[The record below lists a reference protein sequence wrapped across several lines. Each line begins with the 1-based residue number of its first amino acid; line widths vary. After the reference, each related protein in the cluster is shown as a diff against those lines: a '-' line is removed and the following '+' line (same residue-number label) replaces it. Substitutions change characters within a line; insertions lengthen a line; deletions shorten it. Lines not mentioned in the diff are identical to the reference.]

1 MEIRAVSSRWLGL
14 ALAAAS
20 VIGLG
25 GVARA
30 QNVPEQ
36 FVVTGKAAE
45 KIQDF
50 ATINLSTAE
59 RIAES
64 CEKAATA
71 QGVQISIIVL
81 DKDGNHVYFD
91 RMDGQGY
98 LNIVTAEMKART
110 ALMIRAPSKV
120 LMNRAIQEPMTEL
133 QFIQLGEFANSGG
146 LPIAVNKQMIGF
158 VGVGGSAP
166 KPPVWSDE
174 ICGHKALEEVFG
186 ASNVPPLV
194 EDLPARP
201 NPNAGKTPVPRFAS
215 ANPPKSTLAAD
226 YVVGGKGAANVFDG
240 NQISLAAA
248 KKIAR
253 ACRDYAA
260 SKGGSASIYILD
272 NAGEFV
278 HMERM
283 DGQVYNNIRTALLK
297 AQTSLKTRQPTSAIN
312 ANLKNNPGGTPR
324 QTTYFNLFSNAGG
337 VPIVVD
343 GQMIGSVGIGGG
355 GEVIGGD
362 EKCAVEGLK
371 ATFGDHVTLPVYP
384 TASTEAGR

>member
-1 MEIRAVSSRWLGL
+1 MGVRAYRLVSCFGL
-14 ALAAAS
+14 ALAGMLAA
-20 VIGLG
+20 
-25 GVARA
+25 GVAQA

-36 FVVTGKAAE
+36 YLVTGKAAE

-50 ATINLSTAE
+50 STINLATAE

-64 CEKAATA
+64 CEQAATT

-98 LNIVTAEMKART
+98 LNIITAEMKART
-110 ALMIRAPSKV
+110 ALMTRAPSKL
-120 LMNRAIQEPMTEL
+120 LMNRVIQDPMSEL

-146 LPIAVNKQMIGF
+146 LPIAANKQIIGF

-166 KPPVWSDE
+166 HPPVWSDE
-174 ICGHKALEEVFG
+174 ICGHKALQEVFG
-186 ASNVPPLV
+186 DSVPPLV
-194 EDLPARP
+194 EDVPPRQ
-201 NPNAGKTPVPRFAS
+201 NPNAKKVPVPKLAPTM
-215 ANPPKSTLAAD
+215 APKSVLPAD
-226 YVVGGKGAANVFDG
+226 YVVTGKAATNVFDG

-253 ACRDYAA
+253 GCRDWAA
-260 SKGGSASIYILD
+260 SKGGSASIYFLD
-272 NAGEFV
+272 SAGEFV

-283 DGQVYNNIRTALLK
+283 DGQAYNNIRTALLK

-312 ANLKNNPGGTPR
+312 ANLKNNPAMTPR

-337 VPIVVD
+337 VPIIVD
-343 GQMIGSVGIGGG
+343 GQMIGAVGIGGG
-355 GEVIGGD
+355 GEQIGGD

-371 ATFGDHVTLPVYP
+371 AAFGDHVALPVYP
-384 TASTEAGR
+384 SSEAGN

>member
-1 MEIRAVSSRWLGL
+1 MRLRALAAVLG
-14 ALAAAS
+14 LAAAS
-20 VIGLG
+20 AMALG
-25 GVARA
+25 SVALA

-36 FVVTGKAAE
+36 YVVTGKNAE

-50 ATINLSTAE
+50 STINLATAE

-98 LNIVTAEMKART
+98 LNIITAEMKART
-110 ALMIRAPSKV
+110 ALALRAPSKTA
-120 LMNRAIQEPMTEL
+120 MNRAIQDPMSEL
-133 QFIQLGEFANSGG
+133 QLIQLGEFANSGG

-174 ICGHKALEEVFG
+174 ICGHKGLEEVFG
-186 ASNVPPLV
+186 SVPPLV
-194 EDLPARP
+194 EDLPPRE
-201 NPNAGKTPVPRFAS
+201 NPNAGKTPVPRFAT
-215 ANPPKSTLAAD
+215 ATPPKSTLAAE
-226 YVVGGKGAANVFDG
+226 YVVGGKGAATVFDG

-253 ACRDYAA
+253 TCRDFAA
-260 SKGGSASIYILD
+260 SKGGSASVYILD

-312 ANLKNNPGGTPR
+312 ANLKNNPAGTPR

-337 VPIVVD
+337 MPIVVD
-343 GQMIGSVGIGGG
+343 GQMIGSIGIGGG

-362 EKCAVEGLK
+362 ENCAVQGLK

-384 TASTEAGR
+384 PAAGGGRG

>member
-1 MEIRAVSSRWLGL
+1 MKNHIAKLLVL
-14 ALAAAS
+14 ALAAGTIA
-20 VIGLG
+20 LG

-36 FVVTGKAAE
+36 FIVTGKTAE

-50 ATINLSTAE
+50 STINAATAQ

-98 LNIVTAEMKART
+98 LNIITAEMKART
-110 ALMIRAPSKV
+110 ALAIRGPSKL
-120 LMNRAIQEPMTEL
+120 LMNRAIQDPMTEL

-146 LPIAVNKQMIGF
+146 LPIVVNKQMIGF

-174 ICGHKALEEVFG
+174 ICGQKALTEVIG
-186 ASNVPPLV
+186 PSVPPLV
-194 EDLPARP
+194 EDLPPRE
-201 NPNAGKTPVPRFAS
+201 NPNAGKTPVPRFAT
-215 ANPPKSTLAAD
+215 ATTPKSTLAAE
-226 YVVGGKGAANVFDG
+226 YVVGGKGAATVFDG

-248 KKIAR
+248 KKIASG
-253 ACRDYAA
+253 CRDLAA

-312 ANLKNNPGGTPR
+312 ANLKNNPAGTPR

-343 GQMIGSVGIGGG
+343 GQMIGSVGVGGG
-355 GEVIGGD
+355 GEQIGGD

-371 ATFGDHVTLPVYP
+371 AAFGDHVTLPVYP
-384 TASTEAGR
+384 TTATEGGR

>member
-1 MEIRAVSSRWLGL
+1 MKAHFTKLLGF
-14 ALAAAS
+14 ALAAAM
-20 VIGLG
+20 LG
-25 GVARA
+25 GGAAQA

-36 FVVTGKAAE
+36 YVVTGKAAE

-50 ATINLSTAE
+50 STINLATAQ

-98 LNIVTAEMKART
+98 LNIITAEMKART
-110 ALMIRAPSKV
+110 ALALRGPSKQ
-120 LMNRAIQEPMTEL
+120 LMNRAIQDPMSEL

-166 KPPVWSDE
+166 RPPVWSDE

-186 ASNVPPLV
+186 ASVPPLM
-194 EDLPARP
+194 EDLPARE
-201 NPNAGKTPVPRFAS
+201 NPNAGKTPVPRFA
-215 ANPPKSTLAAD
+215 AATPPKSTLPAE
-226 YVVGGKGAANVFDG
+226 YVVGGKGAATVFDG

-248 KKIAR
+248 KKIAQG
-253 ACRDYAA
+253 CRDWAA

-283 DGQVYNNIRTALLK
+283 DGQAYNNIRTALLK
-297 AQTSLKTRQPTSAIN
+297 AQTSLKTRQPTSAIG
-312 ANLKNNPGGTPR
+312 ANLKNNPAMTPR
-324 QTTYFNLFSNAGG
+324 QTTYFNLFTNAGG

-343 GQMIGSVGIGGG
+343 GQMIGALGVGGG
-355 GEVIGGD
+355 GEQIGGD

-371 ATFGDHVTLPVYP
+371 AAFGDHVTLPVYP
-384 TASTEAGR
+384 AAATDAGPRG

>member
-1 MEIRAVSSRWLGL
+1 MKIRALRLLAGFGL
-14 ALAAAS
+14 VGVFAL
-20 VIGLG
+20 
-25 GVARA
+25 GVAQA
-30 QNVPEQ
+30 QNVPEKYL
-36 FVVTGKAAE
+36 VTGKAAE

-50 ATINLSTAE
+50 STINMATAE
-59 RIAES
+59 LIAES

-98 LNIVTAEMKART
+98 LNIITAEMKART
-110 ALMIRAPSKV
+110 ALALRAPSKT
-120 LMNRAIQEPMTEL
+120 LLNRVNQDPMSEL

-146 LPIAVNKQMIGF
+146 LPIAVNNQMIGF

-174 ICGHKALEEVFG
+174 ICGHKGLEEVFG
-186 ASNVPPLV
+186 SSVPPLIADV
-194 EDLPARP
+194 PPAP
-201 NPNAGKTPVPRFAS
+201 NPNAGKTPVPKFAP
-215 ANPPKSTLAAD
+215 AAAPKSTLPAD
-226 YVVGGKGAANVFDG
+226 YVVTGKAASNVFDG
-240 NQISLAAA
+240 IQISLAAA

-253 ACRDYAA
+253 GCRDWAA
-260 SKGGSASIYILD
+260 SKGGSASIYVLD

-283 DGQVYNNIRTALLK
+283 DGQAYNNIRTALLK
-297 AQTSLKTRQPTSAIN
+297 AQTSLKSRQPTSIIG
-312 ANLKNNPGGTPR
+312 ANLRNNPAGTPR

-337 VPIVVD
+337 IPIVVD
-343 GQMIGSVGIGGG
+343 GQMIGAVGVGGG
-355 GEVIGGD
+355 GNEIGGD

-371 ATFGDHVTLPVYP
+371 AAFGDHATLPVYP
-384 TASTEAGR
+384 DAK

>member
-1 MEIRAVSSRWLGL
+1 MRLRAL
-14 ALAAAS
+14 AGILTLAAAS
-20 VIGLG
+20 AMALG
-25 GVARA
+25 SMAFA

-36 FVVTGKAAE
+36 YVVTGKNAE

-50 ATINLSTAE
+50 STINLATAE

-98 LNIVTAEMKART
+98 LNIITAEMKART
-110 ALMIRAPSKV
+110 ALALRAPSKTA
-120 LMNRAIQEPMTEL
+120 MNRAIQDPMSEL
-133 QFIQLGEFANSGG
+133 QLIQLGEFANSGG

-174 ICGHKALEEVFG
+174 ICGHKGLEEVFG
-186 ASNVPPLV
+186 TVPPLV
-194 EDLPARP
+194 EDLPPRE
-201 NPNAGKTPVPRFAS
+201 NPNAGKTPVPRFAT
-215 ANPPKSTLAAD
+215 ATPPKSTLAAE
-226 YVVGGKGAANVFDG
+226 YVVGGKGAATVFDG

-253 ACRDYAA
+253 TCRDFAA
-260 SKGGSASIYILD
+260 SKGGSASVYILD

-312 ANLKNNPGGTPR
+312 ANLKNNPAGTPR

-337 VPIVVD
+337 MPIVVD
-343 GQMIGSVGIGGG
+343 GQMIGSIGIGGG

-362 EKCAVEGLK
+362 ENCAVQGLK

-384 TASTEAGR
+384 PAAGGGRG

>member
-1 MEIRAVSSRWLGL
+1 MKAHFINLLGF
-14 ALAAAS
+14 ALAAAM
-20 VIGLG
+20 LG
-25 GVARA
+25 GGAAQA

-36 FVVTGKAAE
+36 YVVTGKAAE

-50 ATINLSTAE
+50 STINLATAQ

-98 LNIVTAEMKART
+98 LNIITAEMKART
-110 ALMIRAPSKV
+110 ALALRGPSKQ
-120 LMNRAIQEPMTEL
+120 LMNRAIQDPMSEL

-166 KPPVWSDE
+166 RPPVWSDE

-186 ASNVPPLV
+186 ASVPPLM
-194 EDLPARP
+194 EDLPARE
-201 NPNAGKTPVPRFAS
+201 NPNAGKTPVPRFA
-215 ANPPKSTLAAD
+215 AATPPKSTLPAE
-226 YVVGGKGAANVFDG
+226 YVVGGKGAATVFDG

-248 KKIAR
+248 KKIAQG
-253 ACRDYAA
+253 CRDWAA

-283 DGQVYNNIRTALLK
+283 DGQAYNNIRTALLK
-297 AQTSLKTRQPTSAIN
+297 AQTSLKTRQPTSAIG
-312 ANLKNNPGGTPR
+312 ANLKNNPAMTPR
-324 QTTYFNLFSNAGG
+324 QTTYFNLFTNAGG

-343 GQMIGSVGIGGG
+343 GQMIGALGVGGG
-355 GEVIGGD
+355 GEQIGGD

-371 ATFGDHVTLPVYP
+371 AAFGDHVTLPVYP
-384 TASTEAGR
+384 AAATDAGPRG